1 MDGTQYTVVT
11 DDSQIN
17 TDKNMLTLSKIM
29 DKITEGSTVKYNG
42 NIYRAM
48 VDNVKTDQ
56 SAGKDGIDDED
67 ASFIT
72 DAQAYKMIHQELG
85 LANNVGANKTN
96 SNVDVKITDE
106 AGNEVA
112 DITAAGADTSTL
124 TGKKITFA
132 FDKGQYT
139 AQESLYFS
147 IHAGADADMNNK
159 IGIQIDA
166 LDTKGLGIDG
176 LNVKDTT
183 SAAATY
189 AIDSIAEAIAHVSK
203 QRSMIGAIQNRLE
216 HTINNLDNIVENTTA
231 AESTIRDTD
240 MATEMVKY
248 SNANILQQAGQSML
262 AQSNQANQGVLSLLQ

>member
-1 MDGTQYTVVT
+1 
-11 DDSQIN
+11 
-17 TDKNMLTLSKIM
+17 
-29 DKITEGSTVKYNG
+29 
-42 NIYRAM
+42 
-48 VDNVKTDQ
+48 
-56 SAGKDGIDDED
+56 
-67 ASFIT
+67 
-72 DAQAYKMIHQELG
+72 
-85 LANNVGANKTN
+85 
-96 SNVDVKITDE
+96 
-106 AGNEVA
+106 
-112 DITAAGADTSTL
+112 
-124 TGKKITFA
+124 
-132 FDKGQYT
+132 
-139 AQESLYFS
+139 
-147 IHAGADADMNNK
+147 MNNK

-216 HTINNLDNIVENTTA
+216 HT
-231 AESTIRDTD
+231 D